1 MIFLGVNIAGSIIFI
16 LFVIVTSQSISLL
29 HKAIEVERG
38 LEGQDEDN
46 RALNI
51 FEYQWKISIFVFFLV
66 FDAAVTFT
74 YFLFFLAARIE
85 ADSEL
90 REKLSSYY

>member
-1 MIFLGVNIAGSIIFI
+1 M
-16 LFVIVTSQSISLL
+16 
-29 HKAIEVERG
+29 HKRIEVERG
-38 LEGQDEDN
+38 LEGEDEDY

-51 FEYQWKISIFVFFLV
+51 FEYKWKISIFVFFIV

-74 YFLFFLAARIE
+74 YFLFFVAATKE

-90 REKLSSYY
+90 REKLSSY